1 MLGQHI
7 LTLLSSLKV
16 LFQLHILKTENPFK
30 ENATF
35 NILNLILEWFHLD
48 GGRIEIFF
56 TGI

>member
-7 LTLLSSLKV
+7 LMLLSSLKV
-16 LFQLHILKTENPFK
+16 LFQLHILKTENTFK
-30 ENATF
+30 ENANF
-35 NILNLILEWFHLD
+35 NILNLILEWFHQD